1 MNCNELIL
9 NKIEKSFGKKQILKD
24 INATLD
30 SGIYGLLGSNGAGKT
45 TLIRCIANYY
55 KYSGTITVNGKS
67 VRKQSVKEIG
77 YLPQKF
83 CGYPELT
90 VEQMLDFFCN
100 IKKIPKKERQ
110 QQIDNSLRATN
121 LEEKR
126 NSRIKTLSGGM
137 MRRLGIAQAILGE
150 PGVILLDEPTS
161 GLDPEER
168 NRFKQVIDN
177 ISGDRIVILSTHIV
191 EDIEACCDKTIVLDQ
206 GQIIYHG
213 STTGLRQYAEG
224 RILELNEA
232 ELVSYDDIEIEKTYL
247 RDEEKV
253 YRVIAGKQLENT
265 VAPTIEDGYLCLLK
279 KK

>member
-1 MNCNELIL
+1 MSYNKLIL
-9 NKIEKSFGKKQILKD
+9 NNVEKSFGKKQILKG

-45 TLIRCIANYY
+45 TLIRCITNYY

-100 IKKIPKKERQ
+100 IKKIPKKKRQ
-110 QQIDNSLRATN
+110 QQIDNTLQAAN

-126 NSRIKTLSGGM
+126 NNRIKTLSGGM

-206 GQIIYHG
+206 GEIIYHG

-224 RILELNEA
+224 RILELNDA
-232 ELVSYDDIEIEKTYL
+232 ELASYDNIEIEKTYL